1 MLNLTVMTGRMVE
14 TPELKTT
21 ANNVSV
27 TVFRIAVSRNYKVNE
42 EYPTDFFNVVAWRST
57 AEFAA
62 KHFKKGDL
70 LSVQG
75 RFGTRKYTDKNGN
88 QRTAFEVVANNVQFV
103 ESKRDTASAPETETA
118 PAASYSNAGVNDFSD
133 IGDMSDD
140 DLPF

>member
-42 EYPTDFFNVVAWRST
+42 EYPTDFFNVVAWRGT
-57 AEFAA
+57 AEFAV

-70 LSVQG
+70 LSVQW
-75 RFGTRKYTDKNGN
+75 RFETRKYTDKNGN
-88 QRTAFEVVANNVQFV
+88 SREAVELIADNLYFGESRRETQKPAEKTAEATGDFDPFE
-103 ESKRDTASAPETETA
+103 E
-118 PAASYSNAGVNDFSD
+118 
-133 IGDMSDD
+133 
-140 DLPF
+140 DLPDFPG

>member
-42 EYPTDFFNVVAWRST
+42 EYPTDFFNVVAWRGA

-62 KHFKKGDL
+62 KYFKKGDL

-75 RFGTRKYTDKNGN
+75 RFETRKYTDKNGN
-88 QRTAFEVVANNVQFV
+88 NREAVELTADNLYFGESRREAQKTAENAADENVEFDPFG
-103 ESKRDTASAPETETA
+103 EELPDF
-118 PAASYSNAGVNDFSD
+118 PA
-133 IGDMSDD
+133 
-140 DLPF
+140 

>member
-42 EYPTDFFNVVAWRST
+42 EYPTDFFNVVAWRGT
-57 AEFAA
+57 AEFAV
-62 KHFKKGDL
+62 KHFKKGDQ

-75 RFGTRKYTDKNGN
+75 RFETRKYTDKNGN
-88 QRTAFEVVANNVQFV
+88 SREAVELIADNLYFGESRRETQKPAEKTAE
-103 ESKRDTASAPETETA
+103 ET
-118 PAASYSNAGVNDFSD
+118 GDFD
-133 IGDMSDD
+133 PFGE
-140 DLPF
+140 DLPDFPN

>member
-42 EYPTDFFNVVAWRST
+42 EYPTDFFNVVAWRGT

-62 KHFKKGDL
+62 KYFKKGDL

-75 RFGTRKYTDKNGN
+75 RFETRKYTDKNGN
-88 QRTAFEVVANNVQFV
+88 NREAVELTADNLYFG
-103 ESKRDTASAPETETA
+103 ESRREAQK
-118 PAASYSNAGVNDFSD
+118 PAENAADENGEFDPFGEELPDF
-133 IGDMSDD
+133 
-140 DLPF
+140 PA

>member
-1 MLNLTVMTGRMVE
+1 MLNLSVMTGRMVE

-42 EYPTDFFNVVAWRST
+42 EYPTDFFNVVAWRGT

-62 KHFKKGDL
+62 KYFKKGDL

-75 RFGTRKYTDKNGN
+75 RFETRKYTDKNGN
-88 QRTAFEVVANNVQFV
+88 NREAVELTADNLYFGESRRETQKPAENAADENVEFDPFG
-103 ESKRDTASAPETETA
+103 EELPDF
-118 PAASYSNAGVNDFSD
+118 PA
-133 IGDMSDD
+133 
-140 DLPF
+140 

>member
-42 EYPTDFFNVVAWRST
+42 EYPTDFFNVVAWRGT

-75 RFGTRKYTDKNGN
+75 RFETRKYTDKNGN
-88 QRTAFEVVANNVQFV
+88 SREAVELIADNLYFGESRRETQKPAEKAAEETGDFDPFE
-103 ESKRDTASAPETETA
+103 E
-118 PAASYSNAGVNDFSD
+118 
-133 IGDMSDD
+133 
-140 DLPF
+140 DLPDFPN

>member
-42 EYPTDFFNVVAWRST
+42 EYPTDFFNVVAWRGT

-62 KHFKKGDL
+62 KYFKKGDL

-75 RFGTRKYTDKNGN
+75 RFETRKYTDKNGN
-88 QRTAFEVVANNVQFV
+88 NREAVELTADNLYFGESRREAQKPAENAADENVEFDPFG
-103 ESKRDTASAPETETA
+103 EELP
-118 PAASYSNAGVNDFSD
+118 DF
-133 IGDMSDD
+133 
-140 DLPF
+140 PV

>member
-42 EYPTDFFNVVAWRST
+42 EYPTDFFNVVAWRGT

-62 KHFKKGDL
+62 KYFKKGDL

-75 RFGTRKYTDKNGN
+75 RFETRKYTDKNGN
-88 QRTAFEVVANNVQFV
+88 NREAVELIADNLYFGESRREAQKPAENAADENVEFDPFG
-103 ESKRDTASAPETETA
+103 EELPDF
-118 PAASYSNAGVNDFSD
+118 PA
-133 IGDMSDD
+133 
-140 DLPF
+140 

>member
-42 EYPTDFFNVVAWRST
+42 EYPTDFFNVVAWRGT

-62 KHFKKGDL
+62 KYFKKGDL

-75 RFGTRKYTDKNGN
+75 RFETRKYTDKNGN
-88 QRTAFEVVANNVQFV
+88 NREAVELTADNLYFGESRREAQKPAENAADENVEFDPFG
-103 ESKRDTASAPETETA
+103 EELPDF
-118 PAASYSNAGVNDFSD
+118 PA
-133 IGDMSDD
+133 
-140 DLPF
+140 